1 MSDDNTEK
9 HEDDVRKHEID
20 VGDQFKYYRR
30 DDVAFHPILYTWQI
44 RAAGTNERMC
54 IDDADVNIVLVNL
67 TLPKYDL
74 GYVEFA
80 YPARMYGYPEIYKP
94 APLPWADIAYS
105 YTHRLFDQEANV
117 WIRCNYEDNSGL

>member
-1 MSDDNTEK
+1 MSDDNIER
-9 HEDDVRKHEID
+9 HENDVRKHEID

-30 DDVAFHPILYTWQI
+30 DDDVAFHPILYTWQI

-74 GYVEFA
+74 GYVEFN
-80 YPARMYGYPEIYKP
+80 YPSRMYGYPEIYKP
-94 APLPWADIAYS
+94 SNSSMHYS
-105 YTHRLFDQEANV
+105 YTHRFFDQEADV
-117 WIRCNYEDNSGL
+117 WIRCNYEDNQVL